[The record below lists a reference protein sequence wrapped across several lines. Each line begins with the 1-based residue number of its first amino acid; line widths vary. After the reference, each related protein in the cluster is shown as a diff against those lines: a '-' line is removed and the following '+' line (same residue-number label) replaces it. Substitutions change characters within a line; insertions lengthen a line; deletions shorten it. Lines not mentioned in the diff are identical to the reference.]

1 MCLQSMIGNYGTM
14 VGDAAMYRSSKNKLL
29 IRLQAVNIND
39 FARYASRT
47 RSVFVQV
54 VIVPLS

>member
-1 MCLQSMIGNYGTM
+1 MIGNYGTM
-14 VGDAAMYRSSKNKLL
+14 VSNGVTQVGSSQLTD
-29 IRLQAVNIND
+29 RPQAVNIND

-47 RSVFVQV
+47 RSVFVQI